1 MQAPKHTPSRSAEMT
16 KDQIEALAAGY
27 VIPPPVPNPAK
38 QQPPS
43 APTRPRGGRIF
54 KDPTLTTPPS
64 TRVDL
69 DRIQATVEVWPLDVI
84 TRSAHKSLRT
94 TDHLKNMSEKK
105 NVAIIA
111 RINELK
117 EAGLW
122 SLRQPMKQKLPSRGH
137 THWDYLLKEMEWLS
151 TDFYE
156 ERKFKLAG
164 AYLISRAV
172 MEYFQAE
179 DKDELRHKVT
189 SVVFGGGADVFSGL
203 ERYVH
208 RSNIS
213 RKRWIWTRMC

>member
-27 VIPPPVPNPAK
+27 AIPPPLPKTP
-38 QQPPS
+38 QQQQS
-43 APTRPRGGRIF
+43 VPTRPRGGQIF

-69 DRIQATVEVWPLDVI
+69 NRIQATAEVWPLDVI

-94 TDHLKNMSEKK
+94 TDHLKNVNEKK

-122 SLRQPMKQKLPSRGH
+122 SLRQPKKQKLPCRGH

-156 ERKFKLAG
+156 ERKFKMAG
-164 AYLISRAV
+164 AYLISKAV

-179 DKDELRHKVT
+179 DKDGLRYKVMN
-189 SVVFGGGADVFSGL
+189 VVFGGGVDVFSGP
-203 ERYVH
+203 EGYVY
-208 RSNIS
+208 RSNNS
-213 RKRWIWTRMC
+213 RKMWILMRMY

>member
-27 VIPPPVPNPAK
+27 AIPPPVLNPPEH
-38 QQPPS
+38 QQQSTPI
-43 APTRPRGGRIF
+43 RPRGGQVF

-69 DRIQATVEVWPLDVI
+69 DRIQATVEVWPLDII

-111 RINELK
+111 RINQLK

-122 SLRQPMKQKLPSRGH
+122 SLRQPMKQKLPSRGY
-137 THWDYLLKEMEWLS
+137 THWDYLLKEMQWLS

-156 ERKFKLAG
+156 EKKFKMAG

-172 MEYFQAE
+172 TEYFQAE
-179 DKDELRHKVT
+179 DEDGLRHKVT
-189 SVVFGGGADVFSGL
+189 NVVAGGGADVVSGL
-203 ERYVH
+203 EQYAH

-213 RKRWIWTRMC
+213 TKRWMWTRTC